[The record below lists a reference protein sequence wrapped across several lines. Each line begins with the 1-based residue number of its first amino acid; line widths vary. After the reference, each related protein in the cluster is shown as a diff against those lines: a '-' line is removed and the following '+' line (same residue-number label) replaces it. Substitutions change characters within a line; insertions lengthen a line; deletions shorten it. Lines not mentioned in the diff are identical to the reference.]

1 MVLPLSAGNDTLKY
15 MAELLSN
22 TALIAAIAGLV
33 SAQLL
38 KPLISIVTGNGFSL
52 NLFITTGGMPSS
64 HTSAV
69 VALTTSVAMTEGLGS
84 SLFAI
89 CVIISLIIMNDATNV
104 RLETGKQAKLLNEW
118 SEIFAMRESGISP
131 QNLKTMIGH
140 SATQVLAGLIL
151 GTIVGFA
158 VTTWLS

>member
-1 MVLPLSAGNDTLKY
+1 
-15 MAELLSN
+15 MAELLGN

-38 KPLISIVTGNGFSL
+38 KPLISILSGNGFRL
-52 NLFITTGGMPSS
+52 YLFITTGGMPSS

-69 VALTTSVAMTEGLGS
+69 IALTTSVAMTEGLGS
-84 SLFAI
+84 PLFAI
-89 CVIISLIIMNDATNV
+89 CVVISLIIMNDATNV

-118 SEIFAMRESGISP
+118 SEIFAAHESGISP

-140 SATQVLAGLIL
+140 SAKQVLAGLAL
-151 GTIVGFA
+151 GIIVGA
-158 VTTWLS
+158 VVTLCLS

>member
-1 MVLPLSAGNDTLKY
+1 
-15 MAELLSN
+15 MADLLGN

-38 KPLISIVTGNGFSL
+38 KPLISIATGGGFRL
-52 NLFITTGGMPSS
+52 YLFITTGGMPSS

-69 VALTTSVAMTEGLGS
+69 VALTTSVAITEGLGS
-84 SLFAI
+84 PLFAI

-118 SEIFAMRESGISP
+118 SEIFAAHESGISP

-140 SATQVLAGLIL
+140 SAKQVLAGLAL
-151 GTIVGFA
+151 GIIVGAA
-158 VTTWLS
+158 VTLWLS

>member
-1 MVLPLSAGNDTLKY
+1 
-15 MAELLSN
+15 MADLLGN

-38 KPLISIVTGNGFSL
+38 KPLISILTGNGFRFY
-52 NLFITTGGMPSS
+52 LFITTGGMPSS

-69 VALTTSVAMTEGLGS
+69 IALTTSVALTEGLGS
-84 SLFAI
+84 PLFAL

-118 SEIFAMRESGISP
+118 SEIFAMHESGISP

-140 SATQVLAGLIL
+140 SATQVLAGLFL
-151 GTIVGFA
+151 GVIAGAA
-158 VTTWLS
+158 VTLWLR